1 MSGFCVASLWV
12 ILRAGILFLIPTPLR
27 NELSVNTLCCSLLY
41 IYMRDIGVSYH
52 FYHLP
57 FAFCPPEWFWDAGYA
72 FCPFPPFL
80 LCIDTH
86 HSSCDTIDFYRG
98 PDWDPVPHLSHPLS
112 FRSPVDITLS
122 AIPSRSVATM
132 RLSLSP
138 LHDCTLPEPAPSFFP
153 FPHAGSYTSPLCPCA
168 LSCCFIC
175 GISFVFLAV
184 TGPMHAV
191 RSEFCGLGPRRIA
204 KEGSIDSD

>member
-1 MSGFCVASLWV
+1 MRVMRFVLFLLSCSAL
-12 ILRAGILFLIPTPLR
+12 ILITRLATLLIFTEAQTGILSLTSLI
-27 NELSVNTLCCSLLY
+27 
-41 IYMRDIGVSYH
+41 
-52 FYHLP
+52 
-57 FAFCPPEWFWDAGYA
+57 
-72 FCPFPPFL
+72 
-80 LCIDTH
+80 
-86 HSSCDTIDFYRG
+86 
-98 PDWDPVPHLSHPLS
+98 LS